1 MTDERSR
8 VPLAAGAVA
17 LGAAAAWCWPAPA
30 PLVPAIAPA
39 LGIPCRLS
47 RPTGIAITF
56 DDGPHPEGT
65 PAVLEA
71 LAEAGA
77 TATFFLVG
85 EQVERRPALA
95 REVHDA
101 GHEVALHCHR
111 HRNPLRLTP
120 GQARDDVRRAA
131 ETIAEATGQAP
142 RLYRPPYGAITA
154 ATLVVA
160 RRQGLRP
167 ILWTCDPHDWRAD
180 STPERIAGAC
190 LDLRAGEI
198 VLLHDSD
205 AYGSP
210 GSWKRTTA
218 ALPRI
223 LTMLEAHGLS
233 PAAI

>member
-1 MTDERSR
+1 MLGRVLTAAALGYAAPGLSR
-8 VPLAAGAVA
+8 AAPWLRPLLGVEDRIEEARGVA
-17 LGAAAAWCWPAPA
+17 L
-30 PLVPAIAPA
+30 
-39 LGIPCRLS
+39 
-47 RPTGIAITF
+47 TF
-56 DDGPHPEGT
+56 DDGPHPQGT
-65 PAVLEA
+65 PAVLSV
-71 LAEAGA
+71 LAAHA
-77 TATFFLVG
+77 ARATFFLVG

-111 HRNPLRLTP
+111 HRNVLRLTP

-131 ETIAEATGQAP
+131 ETIAEATGQTP
-142 RLYRPPYGAITA
+142 RLYRPPYGGMTA

-167 ILWTCDPHDWRAD
+167 ILWTRDPHDWRPG

-210 GSWKRTTA
+210 GSWKRTSA

-223 LTMLEAHGLS
+223 LSVLEAHGLS